1 MTGSPVVTVVA
12 LHGFTRTPRHLAAFS
27 EACQR
32 RGWNCLRPAL
42 APRFWPV
49 LMNSR
54 RHLDAVADR
63 LIDSG
68 HLAGDV
74 VMVGHST
81 GAAAASWIT
90 PRLLTGGVDVRGL
103 IYVDGN
109 DTPNH
114 LIEKAWPKLESVPIQ
129 AIMAPPNPCNRD
141 GRLVP
146 FLERERPGSVQVIDG
161 AGHGDIE
168 MLGTGAGRRVCKDT
182 SGVSEWRAVQS
193 AVLESVGQFV
203 ASY

>member
-1 MTGSPVVTVVA
+1 MLTVVA

-54 RHLDAVADR
+54 RHLGEVADR

-68 HLAGDV
+68 HLAGAV
-74 VMVGHST
+74 VIVGHSA
-81 GAAAASWIT
+81 GAAAASWMA
-90 PRLLTGGVDVRGL
+90 PRLVDSGVDVLGL
-103 IYVDGN
+103 VYVDGN
-109 DTPNH
+109 DSPNH
-114 LIEKAWPKLESVPIQ
+114 LIEKAWPRLESLPVR
-129 AIMAPPNPCNRD
+129 AVMAPPNPCNRD
-141 GRLVP
+141 GRLIR

-168 MLGTGAGRRVCKDT
+168 MQGANVYRRVCGDI
-182 SGVSEWRAVQS
+182 SGVTEWRAVQG
-193 AVLESVGQFV
+193 AVLESVGQLV
-203 ASY
+203 T